1 MVIGKKVLAIAI
13 LLAITT
19 GLGLFTFIY
28 AEGMSY
34 FSHDPKACA
43 NCHIMND
50 QYESWSKSSH
60 HAAAVCVDCHMP
72 EGLVA
77 KLIAKADNG
86 YRHSKGFTL
95 NDFHEPIRI
104 NERNSQILQANC
116 LRCHGDLVHGLAPGP
131 GGQDVRCVHCHSHV
145 GHGK

>member
-1 MVIGKKVLAIAI
+1 MAIGRKALTITV
-13 LLAITT
+13 LLAVTA
-19 GLGLFTFIY
+19 GLGLFTFSY

-34 FSHDPKACA
+34 FSSNPKACV

-50 QYESWSKSSH
+50 QYDSWRKGSH

-72 EGLVA
+72 EA
-77 KLIAKADNG
+77 FIEKIIAKADNG
-86 YRHSKGFTL
+86 YRHSKGFTF

-116 LRCHGDLVHGLAPGP
+116 LRCHADLVHGLATGND
-131 GGQDVRCVHCHSHV
+131 GKQVRCVQCHSHV